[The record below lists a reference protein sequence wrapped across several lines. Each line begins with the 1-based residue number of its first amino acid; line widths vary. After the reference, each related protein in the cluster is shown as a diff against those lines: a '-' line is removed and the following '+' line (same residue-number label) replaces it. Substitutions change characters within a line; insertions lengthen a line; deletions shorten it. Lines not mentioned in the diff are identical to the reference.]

1 MLNFINR
8 GIEKIKCFFVF
19 NKEQSEKCRK
29 CSIVKRGGITPAIV
43 FTQRDI
49 NHEDCDSKCGVDNI
63 LVFIVVRLIVVVL
76 VGYIFYRY
84 GAIALEV
91 ISHYF
96 K

>member
-8 GIEKIKCFFVF
+8 GIKKIKSFFVF

-43 FTQRDI
+43 FTKRNI

-63 LVFIVVRLIVVVL
+63 VVFVAVRITIVVL
-76 VGYIFYRY
+76 VGYIFYRC

-91 ISHYF
+91 IDHYF